1 MPVLGASVKKF
12 FRPVQLDRLIQTK
25 IGWHG
30 LGVLAMAVSVTD
42 SHGQPEDGQS
52 VAPRNPAV
60 VRKRPNFSGRIL
72 YSPGMHPTCMQTCA
86 KHALIVHSLV
96 RSEDSTHPTGQ
107 ASRADLRHSRACG
120 NPVVV
125 RKRPQFRAGGC
136 TIAPGV
142 PLNCIQTCTKHALI
156 VRSWCVP
163 KTPRHPT
170 GQASEVE
177 SASFPRMGESSG
189 CRKAAPIQRRRMHER
204 PRNALEVH
212 SNLHETCTDCALV
225 VRSEDSTA
233 PYKIDNQRWNCVIP
247 ALAGMTRLTE
257 SVLNSA

>member
-1 MPVLGASVKKF
+1 MLRSTISILVPGRMPVLGASVKKF

-107 ASRADLRHSRACG
+107 ASRADLRHSPACG
-120 NPVVV
+120 NPAVV
-125 RKRPQFRAGGC
+125 RKRPRSSVEGC
-136 TIAPGV
+136 TIAPRM
-142 PLNCIQTCTKHALI
+142 PLNCIQTCAK
-156 VRSWCVP
+156 
-163 KTPRHPT
+163 
-170 GQASEVE
+170 
-177 SASFPRMGESSG
+177 
-189 CRKAAPIQRRRMHER
+189 MH
-204 PRNALEVH
+204 
-212 SNLHETCTDCALV
+212 
-225 VRSEDSTA
+225 
-233 PYKIDNQRWNCVIP
+233 
-247 ALAGMTRLTE
+247 
-257 SVLNSA
+257 